1 MDYYNHPHPQPL
13 GELEAQQAFNIQTLI
28 DGAKIAAMY
37 LDEGQTLNDID
48 PDMILEDL
56 QAVVNGQY

>member
-1 MDYYNHPHPQPL
+1 MDYYNHPQQEPL
-13 GELEAQQAFNIQTLI
+13 GELEAQQALNIQTI
-28 DGAKIAAMY
+28 INGAKIASMY
-37 LDEGQTLNDID
+37 LDEGQTLNDVD